1 MILRQAR
8 PRTTN
13 YVASAQERGPAP
25 QQPVGML
32 REEDPGGAAGT
43 RGRRALAQ
51 RRHERVAI
59 LASGPDP
66 PPLKPAE
73 KQMGQRAGAAR
84 VSLGSRGRKGGVAGA
99 VH

>member
-51 RRHERVAI
+51 PPHEHVEI
-59 LASGPDP
+59 PASAPDP
-66 PPLKPAE
+66 PLLQPAE
-73 KQMGQRAGAAR
+73 KQMGQRAGSAR
-84 VSLGSRGRKGGVAGA
+84 VSPGSRGGKWGVTG
-99 VH
+99 VIH